1 MRSAFLIISLQ
12 LMATAVV
19 AQEEPCEPCR
29 SITVSVF
36 FGLDCPIS
44 QKYVPRLNELV
55 KTNASFR
62 WEFLIPAEVKRKEI
76 SAFRKEYQPGFD
88 LVIDPSMKQTMKFG
102 VTVTPEVVVADA
114 AGQVLY
120 QGAIDNWF
128 YELGRYRQFIT
139 EHYLTDALDAIAA
152 GKPVPVTRTEAV
164 GCLIQMP
171 AHHHH

>member
-1 MRSAFLIISLQ
+1 MRSALLIVLFH
-12 LMATAVV
+12 LLATFAV
-19 AQEEPCEPCR
+19 AQKEPCEACR
-29 SITVSVF
+29 NITVTVF

-55 KTNASFR
+55 KEYSSFR
-62 WEFLIPAEVKRKEI
+62 WEFLIPTEVKKKEI
-76 SAFRKEYQPGFD
+76 NTFRKEYEPGFALD
-88 LVIDPSMKQTMKFG
+88 VDPSMEKTMKLG

-139 EHYLTDALDAIAA
+139 EHHLTNALDAIAA
-152 GKPVPVTRTEAV
+152 GKPVPVTRTEPI

-171 AHHHH
+171 VHHHH